1 MWNLNPY
8 CIIDPLAYFIHDQ
21 MNPTRVSIK
30 CAYSLHTPFS
40 ELVRMIKYVCVCI
53 NYVNNIIIIY

>member
-1 MWNLNPY
+1 MWNLHPY

-21 MNPTRVSIK
+21 MKRVRIK
-30 CAYSLHTPFS
+30 RAYSLHTPFS